1 MKKNMITRKS
11 FILWGTS
18 VIAFASLFKTKLFN
32 KIETPGTSKFLTQD
46 GRLVEVENKHVK
58 KSGIKMLTTELLH
71 WIKK

>member
-1 MKKNMITRKS
+1 M
-11 FILWGTS
+11 GTS

-32 KIETPGTSKFLTQD
+32 KMETPGTSKFLTQD

-71 WIKK
+71 WIKNS